1 MTDAFHAFEHAG
13 WQRAASAYPDTFGQ
27 VTLQAVEPLLD
38 AVGAG
43 PGVRLLDIA
52 TGPGY
57 VAAAATRRG
66 ANATGIDFA
75 PAMVEHARQLHPGLD
90 IREGDALNLPFDAAT
105 FDAAVAGFVL
115 LHVDEPER
123 ALAEMRRVLRPGGRG
138 AFTVWM
144 APEHTAGFRI
154 TLDAIAKHGDTE
166 SPAPPGPPFFRFSDP
181 RECERALLAAGFTSP
196 KVIEVPMT
204 WRLPSGDALF
214 EAMAE
219 GGVRT
224 SALLNAQ
231 SPKAR
236 AAIRSTMITE
246 VASFIRDAEVVL
258 PMPCVLASAVAR

>member
-13 WQRAASAYPDTFGQ
+13 WQRAASAYPDTFGP

-38 AVGAG
+38 AVGAA

-57 VAAAATRRG
+57 VAAAAARRG
-66 ANATGIDFA
+66 ANVTGVDFA

-90 IREGDALNLPFDAAT
+90 IREGDALRLPFEQAT
-105 FDAAVAGFVL
+105 FDAAVTSFGL
-115 LHVDEPER
+115 LHFDEPDR
-123 ALAEMRRVLRPGGRG
+123 ALAEMRRVLRPGGRA

-144 APEHTAGFRI
+144 TPEHAAGFRI

-181 RECERALLAAGFTSP
+181 RECERALNEAGFTSP
-196 KVIEVPMT
+196 KVIDVPMT
-204 WRLPSGDALF
+204 WRLPFGEALF
-214 EAMAE
+214 EAMVH

-231 SPKAR
+231 SADAR
-236 AAIRSTMITE
+236 AAIRRAIIAESQ
-246 VASFIRDAEVVL
+246 SFMRDGAIVL